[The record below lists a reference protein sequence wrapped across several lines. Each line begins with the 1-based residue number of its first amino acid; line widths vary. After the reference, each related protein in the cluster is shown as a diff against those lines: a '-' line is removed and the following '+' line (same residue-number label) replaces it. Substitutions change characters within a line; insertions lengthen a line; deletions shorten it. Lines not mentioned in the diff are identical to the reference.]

1 MRTRARKTW
10 VAAGVVIVVGTLIR
24 VAQLEVVFRA
34 PVEVVQVLTV
44 TADLLTAVG
53 LLLLAVGLRRSES
66 VVDRRPGGLFAMFVF
81 AVWPLAA
88 ALIAQ
93 ILPAMNQATY
103 DVGLQAYRAAES
115 ALTAFWVANI
125 LVPLFS
131 SLAASL
137 SILRSPT
144 VPRRWRW
151 APLAIWTLSLLL
163 GCFTYVLFAA
173 PLFWLVNVAPLAF
186 VGLVSIVAGSRVGA
200 GRDSASHGER
210 GPSRR
215 VASRRATDGA

>member
-1 MRTRARKTW
+1 MRTPAGKTW
-10 VAAGVVIVVGTLIR
+10 VAAGVVILVGTLIR
-24 VAQLEVVFRA
+24 MAQLEAAFRA
-34 PVEVVQVLTV
+34 PSEVVQILTV
-44 TADLLTAVG
+44 TADLLTAIG

-66 VVDRRPGGLFAMFVF
+66 VVDRRPGGLIAMLVL
-81 AVWPLAA
+81 AAWPLAA
-88 ALIAQ
+88 ALIAPT
-93 ILPAMNQATY
+93 LPAMNQATY
-103 DVGLQAYRAAES
+103 DEGLEAYRAAES

-163 GCFTYVLFAA
+163 GAFTYVLFAA
-173 PLFWLVNVAPLAF
+173 ALYWLVSVAPTAL
-186 VGLVSIVAGSRVGA
+186 VGLMSIVAGSRFG
-200 GRDSASHGER
+200 GGPDSARRAET

-215 VASRRATDGA
+215 ATGGA